1 MGILCCF
8 LVCIGGCA
16 SSDCIPCTPEEW
28 SINSVEEIEMSKEYI
43 VNMASVVFC
52 ITEFFKKIQVFLALN
67 IFMFLNMLKINSY
80 A

>member
-1 MGILCCF
+1 
-8 LVCIGGCA
+8 
-16 SSDCIPCTPEEW
+16 
-28 SINSVEEIEMSKEYI
+28 MSKEYI

-52 ITEFFKKIQVFLALN
+52 ITEFLKKIQVFLALN